1 MRAALCV
8 QADHPSLNGSGLPAL
23 KMSFRVCSESKV
35 GAKFQEVMNAW
46 NGSVV
51 VFLTP
56 SANAFPVKYRLQ
68 KKKKKGIGAKTG

>member
-8 QADHPSLNGSGLPAL
+8 QADHPSLNGSELPAH
-23 KMSFRVCSESKV
+23 KISFRVCSESKV

-51 VFLTP
+51 VFLIP
-56 SANAFPVKYRLQ
+56 SASAFPVKYRL
-68 KKKKKGIGAKTG
+68 KKKKGIGAKTG